1 MKKNINIT
9 QLIKS
14 NKQIINLF
22 FLFWFILIITSFA
35 SENYYLSF
43 KNTAFYFR
51 FLTFSLVILYCL
63 NNYKKLKYLIMYAY
77 FFLITLIF
85 LTSIYEFIT
94 GYNFFNNLPYA
105 NGRVSSIF
113 LDEKILGSFISKSLP
128 LVIALVYFNET
139 KHKFLISLI
148 LIFIS
153 LILVILSGERTAFI
167 LFFIFIIFS
176 LNIKDFRKVFFII
189 LIFLLSLFIINPKIF
204 NNEFTDRI
212 ILNTLS
218 QVGFPSLG
226 INERIRVFSPV
237 HEHHY
242 ISGIKMFLKNPI
254 LGIGPNNFR
263 EECKKEKYFVKKIPF
278 MEEKIYARS
287 DGYFLYNKNSIAT
300 YHYFSIQNN
309 TYERHAEEISIS
321 EKIYLDTETN
331 KTDTKFFKND
341 YIFSY
346 KSNLNIIGCNTHPH
360 NYTVQFLSE
369 TGVVGFLFYFSLI
382 GYCLYQ
388 IILIIFQK
396 NYKLNAEYFML
407 VSIMISLFPL
417 LPSGNFFNNMVSF
430 NIFWNLP
437 FYLFFLKK
445 TSK

>member
-1 MKKNINIT
+1 
-9 QLIKS
+9 
-14 NKQIINLF
+14 
-22 FLFWFILIITSFA
+22 
-35 SENYYLSF
+35 
-43 KNTAFYFR
+43 
-51 FLTFSLVILYCL
+51 
-63 NNYKKLKYLIMYAY
+63 
-77 FFLITLIF
+77 
-85 LTSIYEFIT
+85 
-94 GYNFFNNLPYA
+94 
-105 NGRVSSIF
+105 
-113 LDEKILGSFISKSLP
+113 
-128 LVIALVYFNET
+128 
-139 KHKFLISLI
+139 
-148 LIFIS
+148 
-153 LILVILSGERTAFI
+153 LVILSGERTAFI